1 MLDMLCLTGEVGWA
15 RLSNGATKSLVP
27 ATPVALF
34 LREHTEDW
42 QTIRMASPQPVDSLL
57 TRDARIV
64 LEWLTSRGASFFD
77 ELAAAVSFDPYRLR
91 DALGVLVSAGLAV
104 SDGFAGLR
112 ILVASA
118 QGRHVAQRRRR
129 NASGRWSAIVP
140 AQHDAADRERAV
152 EYQARVLL
160 RRYGIVVR
168 CLLVREPNAAPWREL
183 ARVYRRLEAR
193 GEIRGGRFVSG
204 LTGEQFALPD
214 AIPALREI
222 RRNAQDA
229 YGQLTVICTA
239 DPLNLAG
246 IVTAGERVR
255 AAGRNRMAY
264 RDGIPIAV
272 VERGILRALVPLDA
286 DETAS
291 VARLVSQS
299 GHRFTRAA
307 PPAAGVR
314 SRNERDAVL
323 GARG

>member
-1 MLDMLCLTGEVGWA
+1 
-15 RLSNGATKSLVP
+15 
-27 ATPVALF
+27 
-34 LREHTEDW
+34 
-42 QTIRMASPQPVDSLL
+42 
-57 TRDARIV
+57 
-64 LEWLTSRGASFFD
+64 
-77 ELAAAVSFDPYRLR
+77 
-91 DALGVLVSAGLAV
+91 
-104 SDGFAGLR
+104 
-112 ILVASA
+112 
-118 QGRHVAQRRRR
+118 
-129 NASGRWSAIVP
+129 
-140 AQHDAADRERAV
+140 
-152 EYQARVLL
+152 
-160 RRYGIVVR
+160 
-168 CLLVREPNAAPWREL
+168 
-183 ARVYRRLEAR
+183 
-193 GEIRGGRFVSG
+193 